1 MRTLGKIVV
10 TMSFIGAAGIGTT
23 AAVQAQGVYVDVPGV
38 HVGVGDRYHHR
49 RYYDRDY
56 DRDYGRGGWH
66 TFNGCRPGWTVQG
79 GNCAPYK
86 GPRGPS
92 WGYR

>member
-1 MRTLGKIVV
+1 MRTLLKAAVV
-10 TMSFIGAAGIGTT
+10 LNFIGAMAVGTT
-23 AAVQAQGVYVDVPGV
+23 FAVQAQGVYVDVPGV

-49 RYYDRDY
+49 RHYGYDRGY
-56 DRDYGRGGWH
+56 DRGGWG
-66 TFNGCRPGWTVQG
+66 TYNGCRPGWTVQG

>member
-1 MRTLGKIVV
+1 MQTLLKAALAL
-10 TMSFIGAAGIGTT
+10 SFIGAAALGTT

-38 HVGVGDRYHHR
+38 HVGVGDRYHR
-49 RYYDRDY
+49 RYRDYDRDY
-56 DRDYGRGGWH
+56 DRGGWRR
-66 TFNGCRPGWTVQG
+66 TYNGCRPGWTVQG